1 MIPGKITTH
10 DEFDAIVAA
19 SILDLRD
26 TGVVPWADR
35 AALYRRARDYFLRED
50 NPLLHSWLGYVFTW
64 KPPSALKGAQVARRY
79 QEVSDESQEIA
90 LSIGV
95 MPAFRSSAFDR
106 GPEYFCYP
114 QEEIGAAGAESVAR
128 VLTKQ
133 LGIFERLA
141 AWETSEVTVVLPEL
155 PRLDEEA
162 EIPAEWLA
170 NVNRRRLEEER
181 SMMIKPEATSAGTL
195 NGFEL

>member
-10 DEFDAIVAA
+10 EEFDAMVAA
-19 SILDLRD
+19 AILDLRD

-35 AALYRRARDYFLRED
+35 AALYLRARDYFLRED
-50 NPLLHSWLGYVFTW
+50 NPLLDQWIGY
-64 KPPSALKGAQVARRY
+64 ADGAQVARRY
-79 QEVSDESQEIA
+79 FTSDDDAA
-90 LSIGV
+90 LFIGV
-95 MPAFRSSAFDR
+95 MPAFRRHPLAR
-106 GPEYFCYP
+106 GPELWREIP
-114 QEEIGAAGAESVAR
+114 EEIGAAGAESVAR

-170 NVNRRRLEEER
+170 NVNRGRLEEER